1 MANCRVSTIE
11 LPIPHSWMAGVASWS
26 FKASNQ
32 MALHCFR
39 NIVPRNHKKRAL
51 RINCAMFCEVYWIRM
66 KKAEKKTTYLN
77 QQIPCRGKRKLI
89 GANFCLIIEL
99 VSHIRHSI
107 DAGFWST
114 NVPWQLSRI
123 ITVVSLL
130 QIVILSKPANPC
142 GERLE
147 YKKYYLSTDS
157 KKTLGG

>member
-11 LPIPHSWMAGVASWS
+11 LPIPHSWMAGVASWN

-32 MALHCFR
+32 MALNCFR

-66 KKAEKKTTYLN
+66 KKA
-77 QQIPCRGKRKLI
+77 GKDQLTWTNKYHAVRIKINWGKLLSQYRI
-89 GANFCLIIEL
+89 G
-99 VSHIRHSI
+99 SHIRHSI
-107 DAGFWST
+107 DACFWST

-123 ITVVSLL
+123 ITVVSSL
-130 QIVILSKPANPC
+130 QIVILSKPAKTC

-147 YKKYYLSTDS
+147 YKKILS
-157 KKTLGG
+157 LHR